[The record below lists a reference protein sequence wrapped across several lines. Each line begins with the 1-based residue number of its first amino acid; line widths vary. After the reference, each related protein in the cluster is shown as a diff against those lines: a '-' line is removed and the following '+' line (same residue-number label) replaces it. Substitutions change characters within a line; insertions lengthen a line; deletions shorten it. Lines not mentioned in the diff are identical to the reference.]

1 MSADIAARNFHHAR
15 QLLALLLAHG
25 IRELALAPGSR
36 CAPLTLAAASDPR
49 WRLHSHVDE
58 RGLAFFALGL
68 ARRLEQPVAVLVTSG
83 TAVANLLPA
92 TIEADLLDVPLLLL
106 SADRP
111 PELLDCG
118 ANQAIR
124 QQGLFGQHLRAAV
137 HLQPPAQEILTSADE
152 QAIRQLLLGLQQQPG
167 PRQLN
172 IMLREPLYPEP
183 ALLALP
189 PQPLPAATIAVSST
203 ASAPAAP
210 LPATAQQWA
219 ELRQQQGVIVA
230 GRLTPADGQAVAHWA
245 AGLGWPLLADIQS
258 HARHGATALS
268 PAELALANPALA
280 ERLAQ
285 ARLIIRCGDRL
296 TGKRLNQWLQ
306 RCQGQQWLV
315 ANGIGERDPLR
326 LSQRVEL
333 PLPRVMATYPPA
345 TSAHANPGCWLDI
358 TAINQQLARLLAT
371 AATASLDELSAI
383 ATLAPLLPAAGLLFC
398 GNSLAIRL
406 LDQLAIAP
414 AGPVLANRGASGI
427 DGLLAS
433 ACGAASGHAGPL
445 TLVIGDLSLLHD
457 LNSLA
462 LLARLQQPALVVLL
476 NNGGGNIF
484 DLLPVPEALRERYFR
499 TPVRWDAAAACATF
513 AIPHQRPASTEQF
526 THACQQAWQ
535 RNGPTVVEV
544 QVAPGQTAAQLQAL
558 AAQITT
564 AALLAP

>member
-1 MSADIAARNFHHAR
+1 MSADLAARNFYHAR
-15 QLLALLLAHG
+15 QLLALLRAHG

-49 WRLHSHVDE
+49 WRLHSHFDE

-68 ARRLEQPVAVLVTSG
+68 ARRLAQPVAVLVTSG

-106 SADRP
+106 TADRP
-111 PELLDCG
+111 PELIDCG

-124 QQGLFGQHLRAAV
+124 QQGLYGQHLRAA
-137 HLQPPAQEILTSADE
+137 HNLQPPAQDRLATADE
-152 QAIRQLLLGLQQQPG
+152 HAIRQLLLRLQQQPG
-167 PRQLN
+167 PCQLN
-172 IMLREPLYPEP
+172 VMLREPLYPEP
-183 ALLALP
+183 ATLALP
-189 PQPLPAATIAVSST
+189 PLPLPAATIASST
-203 ASAPAAP
+203 APLPTAA
-210 LPATAQQWA
+210 PATAQQWA

-230 GRLTPADGQAVAHWA
+230 GRLTPAEGQAVAHWA
-245 AGLGWPLLADIQS
+245 AALGWPLLADIQS
-258 HARHGATALS
+258 HARHGDTALS

-315 ANGIGERDPLR
+315 VSGVGERDPLR
-326 LSQRVEL
+326 LSQRIDL
-333 PLPRVMATYPPA
+333 PLQHFIATHPPA
-345 TSAHANPGCWLDI
+345 ANARCWLDNH
-358 TAINQQLARLLAT
+358 AINARLAQQLARSTMAI
-371 AATASLDELSAI
+371 AVDELSAI
-383 ATLAPLLPAAGLLFC
+383 SALAPLLPAAGLLFC

-406 LDQLAIAP
+406 LDQLALAP
-414 AGPVLANRGASGI
+414 AGQVLANRGASGI

-433 ACGAASGHAGPL
+433 ACGAACGHDGPL

-484 DLLPVPEALRERYFR
+484 DLLPVPETLRDRYFR
-499 TPVRWDAAAACATF
+499 TPVHWDAAAACATF
-513 AIPHQRPASTEQF
+513 AIRHQRPDSTEQF
-526 THACQQAWQ
+526 INACQQAWQ

-544 QVAPGQTAAQLQAL
+544 RVAPGQTAGQLQAL
-558 AAQITT
+558 AAQIAT

>member
-1 MSADIAARNFHHAR
+1 MSADIAMRNFHHAR

-49 WRLHSHVDE
+49 WRLHSHFDE

-106 SADRP
+106 TADRP

-137 HLQPPAQEILTSADE
+137 NLQPPAQQTLTSVDE
-152 QAIRQLLLGLQQQPG
+152 QAMRQLLLGLQQQPG
-167 PRQLN
+167 PYQLN
-172 IMLREPLYPEP
+172 IMLREPLYPDP
-183 ALLALP
+183 AALALP
-189 PQPLPAATIAVSST
+189 LLPLPAATIAAST
-203 ASAPAAP
+203 VSAPATSP
-210 LPATAQQWA
+210 QWA
-219 ELRQQQGVIVA
+219 ALRQRQGVIVA
-230 GRLTPADGQAVAHWA
+230 GRLTPAEGQAVAQWA
-245 AGLGWPLLADIQS
+245 AALGWPLLADIQS
-258 HARHGATALS
+258 HARHGATALN
-268 PAELALANPALA
+268 PAELALANPRLA

-285 ARLIIRCGDRL
+285 APLIIRCGDRL
-296 TGKRLNQWLQ
+296 TGKCLNQWLQ

-315 ANGIGERDPLR
+315 ASGAGERDPLR
-326 LSQRVEL
+326 LSQRFAL
-333 PLPRVMATYPPA
+333 PLQRFIAAHPPA
-345 TSAHANPGCWLDI
+345 ASARCWLDNH
-358 TAINQQLARLLAT
+358 AINARLAQQLA
-371 AATASLDELSAI
+371 AATTSPALDELSAI
-383 ATLAPLLPAAGLLFC
+383 RALAPLLAANGLLFC

-414 AGPVLANRGASGI
+414 AGHILANRGASGI

-433 ACGAASGHAGPL
+433 ACGAATGHDGPL
-445 TLVIGDLSLLHD
+445 TLVLGDLSLLHD

-462 LLARLQQPALVVLL
+462 LLARLQQPALLVLL

-484 DLLPVPEALRERYFR
+484 DLLPVPAALRERYFR
-499 TPVRWDAAAACATF
+499 TPVTWDAAAACATF
-513 AIPHQRPASTEQF
+513 AIRHQRPASPEQF
-526 THACQQAWQ
+526 ISACQQAWQ
-535 RNGPTVVEV
+535 RNAPTVVEV
-544 QVAPGQTAAQLQAL
+544 QVAAGQTASQLQAL
-558 AAQITT
+558 AQQIAT
-564 AALLAP
+564 AALLEP